1 MLAFSF
7 FLGGREEG
15 ARRDVEGEVKSC
27 RPPLSISHVPL
38 LTSKTDFSL
47 AQSDSLTK
55 KKFHIES
62 STQGPLSDE
71 SPVLPWLVE
80 HAGCILTRC
89 QKGRDGKTPFE
100 RLHGK
105 KPTQEFVPF
114 DEKVLAKQITADPPN
129 RMNPRYKYENLLGMR
144 NTSAECFIVK
154 CRWCVQSL

>member
-1 MLAFSF
+1 MR
-7 FLGGREEG
+7 GG
-15 ARRDVEGEVKSC
+15 ARRDVEGEGKSC

-47 AQSDSLTK
+47 AQRDPLTK

-105 KPTQEFVPF
+105 KSVPEFVPF
-114 DEKVLAKQITADPPN
+114 GEKVLAKQITADPLN
-129 RMNPRYKYENLLGMR
+129 RMNPRYKYEIFAWNAKHQRRMFHW
-144 NTSAECFIVK
+144 ECK
-154 CRWCVQSL
+154 W